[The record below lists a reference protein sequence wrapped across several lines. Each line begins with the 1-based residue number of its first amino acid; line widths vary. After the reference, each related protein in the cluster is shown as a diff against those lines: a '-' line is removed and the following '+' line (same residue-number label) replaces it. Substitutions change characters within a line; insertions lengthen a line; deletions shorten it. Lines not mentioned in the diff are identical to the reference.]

1 MLACLATT
9 GLTAKNL
16 LKMTSKEVKQYI
28 KDLGHEP
35 RHNVDAISHAAN
47 EVAYLYSSSTTAE
60 QVVEFMLADKPI
72 PTLATHSYGFHT
84 RSGRGLRELFTENY
98 NSYIRNNGD

>member
-1 MLACLATT
+1 
-9 GLTAKNL
+9 
-16 LKMTSKEVKQYI
+16 MTSKEVKQYI

-72 PTLATHSYGFHT
+72 PTLYTHSYGFHT
-84 RSGRGLRELFTENY
+84 RSGRRVREMFTEYY
-98 NSYIRNNGD
+98 NSYVRNNGN

>member
-1 MLACLATT
+1 MT
-9 GLTAKNL
+9 G
-16 LKMTSKEVKQYI
+16 KEVKQYI
-28 KDLGHEP
+28 EKEFGREP
-35 RHNVDAISHAAN
+35 MHDVDAISYAAN
-47 EVAYLYSSSTTAE
+47 EVAYLYNSSTTAE

-98 NSYIRNNGD
+98 NSYVRNNGN

>member
-1 MLACLATT
+1 MT
-9 GLTAKNL
+9 GE
-16 LKMTSKEVKQYI
+16 EVEKYI
-28 KDLGHEP
+28 KEEFSREP
-35 RHNVDAISHAAN
+35 MHDVDAISHAAS

-98 NSYIRNNGD
+98 NSYKRNNGN

>member
-1 MLACLATT
+1 MT
-9 GLTAKNL
+9 G
-16 LKMTSKEVKQYI
+16 EEIKQYI
-28 KDLGHEP
+28 EEEFGREP
-35 RHNVDAISHAAN
+35 MHDVDAISHAAK

-84 RSGRGLRELFTENY
+84 RSGRGLRELFIENY
-98 NSYIRNNGD
+98 NSYKRNNGN

>member
-1 MLACLATT
+1 MT
-9 GLTAKNL
+9 G
-16 LKMTSKEVKQYI
+16 KEIKKYI
-28 KDLGHEP
+28 EDLGHEP

-47 EVAYLYSSSTTAE
+47 EVAYLYSSTTAK

-98 NSYIRNNGD
+98 NSYKRNNGN

>member
-1 MLACLATT
+1 MT
-9 GLTAKNL
+9 G
-16 LKMTSKEVKQYI
+16 KQVEDYI
-28 KDLGHEP
+28 KNELGYEP
-35 RHNVDAISHAAN
+35 RHNVDAISYAAN
-47 EVAYLYSSSTTAE
+47 EVAYLYNSSTTAE

-98 NSYIRNNGD
+98 NSYLRNNGD

>member
-1 MLACLATT
+1 MT
-9 GLTAKNL
+9 GQ
-16 LKMTSKEVKQYI
+16 EVEDYI
-28 KDLGHEP
+28 KNELGCEP
-35 RHNVDAISHAAN
+35 RHNVDAISYAAN

-98 NSYIRNNGD
+98 NSYLRNNGD

>member
-1 MLACLATT
+1 MT
-9 GLTAKNL
+9 G
-16 LKMTSKEVKQYI
+16 KEVKQYI
-28 KDLGHEP
+28 EKDLGHEP

-98 NSYIRNNGD
+98 NSYKRNNGN

>member
-1 MLACLATT
+1 MT
-9 GLTAKNL
+9 G
-16 LKMTSKEVKQYI
+16 KEIKKYI
-28 KDLGHEP
+28 EDLGYEP
-35 RHNVDAISHAAN
+35 RHNVEAISHAAS
-47 EVAYLYSSSTTAE
+47 EVAYQYSSSTTAE

-98 NSYIRNNGD
+98 NSYIRNNGN

>member
-1 MLACLATT
+1 MT
-9 GLTAKNL
+9 G
-16 LKMTSKEVKQYI
+16 KEVKQYI

-35 RHNVDAISHAAN
+35 KHDVDAIANAAN
-47 EVAYLYSSSTTAE
+47 ELAYRYSSSTTAK

-98 NSYIRNNGD
+98 NSYLRNNGD

>member
-1 MLACLATT
+1 MT
-9 GLTAKNL
+9 GE
-16 LKMTSKEVKQYI
+16 EVEKYI
-28 KDLGHEP
+28 KEEFGREP
-35 RHNVDAISHAAN
+35 MHDVDAISHAAS

-84 RSGRGLRELFTENY
+84 RSGRGLRELFEDNY
-98 NSYIRNNGD
+98 NSYKRNNGN